1 MIYGL
6 ILLALISVCI
16 GASLSELASAMPNS
30 GGQYYWTIR
39 IAPQKYAPLFA
50 FLTGAMNWAGAV
62 FASSSVTL
70 GLANSLVGLYALGH
84 PGL

>member
-6 ILLALISVCI
+6 ILLFMISTCV
-16 GASLSELASAMPNS
+16 GVSLSELASAMPNS
-30 GGQYYWTIR
+30 GGQYYWTSR
-39 IAPQKYAPLFA
+39 IAPRKFAPLLA
-50 FLTGAMNWAGAV
+50 FLTGAMNWAGAI

-70 GLANSLVGLYALGH
+70 SLASSMVGLYALGH